1 MAPGSTACWE
11 KNREMLVPISWIKDY
26 VDIPADMP
34 AEVLAE
40 RLTLAGLEVGKIRYI
55 GVPQSRV
62 PGITVPPSDHLV
74 WDRDKLVLGKIV
86 EVKSHPDAD
95 RLVIALVEYGGEE
108 LEACVTG
115 APNLYPYK
123 DAGPLNPPLWS
134 PFAKEGAEVW
144 DGHSETPQRM
154 ILKGRKLRGVY
165 NKSMVCSEK
174 ELGLSDEH
182 EGIMLLEDEVVA
194 GFAPG
199 APLQDVLGDVVLDIE
214 LTPNLAR
221 SWSVAGVAREVAA
234 LLGVEMRYPPT
245 DVLMEGPAI
254 EGRVQIE
261 IQEPELN
268 PRFVLTL
275 IEDVTIKPS
284 PQWMQL
290 RLRKAGMRP
299 INNIVDITNYVML
312 ETGQPLHAFDWDI
325 VQRRAAQSGASIPT
339 IITRLPEPGEE
350 LTLLDDSVH
359 KLQAHNL
366 LVADTAGALSLAG
379 VMGGLESE
387 VQPDSRSIL
396 LEAANW
402 NFINVRRTMQSLK
415 ISSEAG
421 TRFSRGVHP
430 GQAERGIL
438 RATELMRVLGGGT
451 VARGTV
457 DNYPLP
463 PETVTV
469 DLPVSEVQRIT
480 GMDFSA
486 DEIADILRRLQFTVE
501 IAGDTLRV
509 IVPDH
514 RLDIGTG
521 VIGQAD
527 LIEEITRIYGYDR
540 IPDTV
545 MDDLLPP
552 QRSNPALQNEEWARD
567 LLAGLGLHEVIN
579 YRFTTPER
587 EAQLTP
593 PGAQSSLPQ
602 ADYVTL
608 ANPISVDKTVLRHT
622 LLAGLLGVAAENL
635 RHTARVRLFEIG
647 AVYLHQAGQG
657 LPAEPRRLGLLLAG
671 PRDVPNWDLPP
682 REGLVDFYDLKGVIE
697 ALLDGLHVPAVSFA
711 PGEHS
716 TFFPGRV
723 ANLLIGGRACGLL
736 GEAHPKVLG
745 AFDLPDDL
753 PVMLAELDLDAILEA
768 ARAMHL
774 VAPVPTQ
781 PAVYQD
787 LALVVNG
794 ETLAAEVEAVLRDAG
809 GDLLEAVRLF
819 DVYTGEPI
827 PAGQKSLAYALTFRA
842 PDQTLNE
849 KAINKLRQKIVKA
862 AEQKLGA
869 KLRE

>member
-1 MAPGSTACWE
+1 
-11 KNREMLVPISWIKDY
+11 MLVPISWIKDF

-40 RLTLAGLEVGKIRYI
+40 RLTLAGLEVGKIKYI
-55 GVPQSRV
+55 GVPQGQI
-62 PGITVPPSDHLV
+62 PGMTIPPSDHLV
-74 WDRDKLVLGKIV
+74 WDREKLVLGKIV

-95 RLVIALVEYGGEE
+95 RLVIAMVEYGGAE

-123 DAGPLNPPLWS
+123 DAGPLDPPLWS

-144 DGHSETPQRM
+144 DGHSDTPQRM

-182 EGIMLLEDEVVA
+182 EGIMLLEPDLVA

-199 APLQDVLGDVVLDIE
+199 APLQDVLGDVILDIE

-221 SWSVAGVAREVAA
+221 SWSVVGVAREVAA
-234 LLGVEMRYPPT
+234 LLGVEMRYPAT
-245 DVLMEGPAI
+245 DVLMEGAAL
-254 EGRVQIE
+254 EGRVQLE
-261 IQEPELN
+261 IREPELN

-284 PQWMQL
+284 PQWMRL

-325 VQRRAAQSGASIPT
+325 VQRRAAQSGASTPT

-350 LTLLDDSVH
+350 ITLLDDSVH
-359 KLQAHNL
+359 KLQEHNL

-415 ISSEAG
+415 IASEAG

-430 GQAERGIL
+430 SQAELGIL
-438 RATELMRVLGGGT
+438 RATELMRVLGDGK
-451 VARGTV
+451 VAQGAV
-457 DNYPLP
+457 DNYPLKP
-463 PETVTV
+463 ATVTV
-469 DLPVSEVQRIT
+469 ELPVAEVRRIT

-486 DEIADILRRLQFTVE
+486 EEVADLLRRLQFVV
-501 IAGDTLRV
+501 DRV
-509 IVPDH
+509 ADVLHVTAPDH
-514 RLDIGTG
+514 RMDIGEG

-527 LIEEITRIYGYDR
+527 LIEEITRIHGYDR

-552 QRSNPALQNEEWARD
+552 QRSNPSLQNEEWTRD
-567 LLAGLGLHEVIN
+567 LLAGLGLNEVIT
-579 YRFTTPER
+579 YRFTTPAQ
-587 EAQLTP
+587 EALLTP
-593 PGAQSSLPQ
+593 PGADSSLPQ
-602 ADYVTL
+602 AEYVTM

-622 LLAGLLGVAAENL
+622 LLGGLLQVAAENA
-635 RHTARVRLFEIG
+635 RHAQRVRLFEIG
-647 AVYLHQAGQG
+647 AVYLWQQGQG
-657 LPAEPRRLGLLLAG
+657 LPAEPRRLGLLMTG

-682 REGLVDFYDLKGVIE
+682 REGLVDFYDLKGVVE
-697 ALLDGLHVPAVSFA
+697 ALLDGLHVPAASFA
-711 PGEHS
+711 PGAHS
-716 TFFPGRV
+716 SFFPGRV
-723 ANLLIGGRACGLL
+723 AELVIDGQPCGVL
-736 GEAHPKVLG
+736 GEVHPRVLG

-753 PVMLAELDLDAILEA
+753 PVMMAELDLDAILA
-768 ARAMHL
+768 GAQAMHMIS
-774 VAPVPTQ
+774 PVPTQ

-787 LALVVNG
+787 LALVVNA
-794 ETLAAEVEAVLRDAG
+794 ETLAAEVEAVLREAG
-809 GDLLEAVRLF
+809 GDLLEDVRLF

-849 KAINKLRQKIVKA
+849 KAVNKLRQKIVKA
-862 AEQKLGA
+862 AEHKLGA